1 MNVIAVGFYVE
12 GNRIKLD
19 LFELTY
25 SILNVILGIFLNC
38 SYFLHKICIF
48 GAVAVHIALLYSSF
62 RVPKC
67 PKDSSTKSTDNL
79 KGNGFNI

>member
-1 MNVIAVGFYVE
+1 MNAIAVGFYVE

-19 LFELTY
+19 LFN

-48 GAVAVHIALLYSSF
+48 GAVAVHIALCSTVVSEYLKVLKTLVQ
-62 RVPKC
+62 RVP
-67 PKDSSTKSTDNL
+67 
-79 KGNGFNI
+79 II